1 MKKIALIFA
10 IGCAALTVKAQEP
23 VIFKLKFL
31 PDHEYKA
38 NMKMAMDMQMT
49 GVPAPPVKSK
59 KATTKS
65 AKAKPMLM
73 KMDMTTKL
81 DITTGAVI
89 PNNSFPVTMRYKDM
103 TIKSIVNGKETP
115 MPKNPIIGQVVYG
128 QSEIDGKFQ
137 IDSVAGA
144 GANEQM
150 KTAMK
155 TMVNSL
161 QGNVQ
166 FPEKPLNIGE
176 SFTQEV
182 PINMPVAGMNLDMKA
197 KSTYK
202 LIAITANL
210 AYFDMDMTMNFG
222 MDSEKNG
229 GMKMTGNGGGKGK
242 LIYNIEENY
251 FTTMTSTMSLDY
263 NMVMGEKM
271 KMGAKMKMVSDI
283 QNVISR
289 N

>member
-1 MKKIALIFA
+1 MKKFA
-10 IGCAALTVKAQEP
+10 FILAISVAAITVKAQKA
-23 VIFKLKFL
+23 IQFKLKFL
-31 PDHEYKA
+31 PNHGY
-38 NMKMAMDMQMT
+38 NTTMKMVMNMEMIGMPGA
-49 GVPAPPVKSK
+49 PVKSK
-59 KATTKS
+59 KTTAKS

-81 DITTGAVI
+81 DITTGAVV

-137 IDSVAGA
+137 IDSVAGS

-182 PINMPVAGMNLDMKA
+182 PVNLPVAGMNLDMKA

-202 LIAITANL
+202 LIAIRANL

-229 GMKMTGNGGGKGK
+229 GMNMTGNGGGKGK
-242 LIYNIEENY
+242 LVYNIAENY
-251 FTTMTSTMSLDY
+251 FTAMTSTMSLDY